1 MVNNVLTSDMGAQGK
16 HMQGTRRDSR
26 HRRRISAPL
35 LFLTLLALPACTLQG
50 TLIGAGATAGIAVVQ
65 ERGTD
70 EAFDDL
76 TIQLRLNSIFL
87 EEDSGLFTSISTH
100 VVEGRVLL
108 LGVVATPED
117 RVTAAKLA
125 WQTQGVVEVINEI
138 NVESETSLSQ
148 ASKDLYITTSLRARL
163 LADSEIAAVNYKVE
177 TVRGTIYL
185 LGISQNKN
193 ELVRVISHAR
203 DISGVRNIVTHV
215 KDKSDQSRQSN
226 VFPLS
231 RTR

>member
-1 MVNNVLTSDMGAQGK
+1 MVNNALTSGMGAQGK
-16 HMQGTRRDSR
+16 HMQGTRRDSQIS
-26 HRRRISAPL
+26 RRLAAPL
-35 LFLTLLALPACTLQG
+35 LFGALLALPACTLQG

-87 EEDSGLFTSISTH
+87 EEDSGLFASISTH

-117 RVTAAKLA
+117 RIRAAKLA
-125 WQTQGVVEVINEI
+125 WQTEGVVEVINEI

-163 LADSEIAAVNYKVE
+163 LGDGEVSAVNYKVE

-215 KDKSDQSRQSN
+215 KDKSDQSR
-226 VFPLS
+226 
-231 RTR
+231 

>member
-1 MVNNVLTSDMGAQGK
+1 
-16 HMQGTRRDSR
+16 MQGTRRHSR
-26 HRRRISAPL
+26 HIRRFSAPL
-35 LFLTLLALPACTLQG
+35 LFLALLALPACTLQG

-87 EEDSGLFTSISTH
+87 EEDTGLFARISTH

-108 LGVVATPED
+108 LGVVTKPED
-117 RVTAAKLA
+117 RLTAAKLA
-125 WQTQGVVEVINEI
+125 WQTKGVVEVINEI

-163 LADSEIAAVNYKVE
+163 LADGEISAVNYKVE

-215 KDKSDQSRQSN
+215 KDKSDHSRQSN
-226 VFPLS
+226 VFPPDG
-231 RTR
+231 TR

>member
-1 MVNNVLTSDMGAQGK
+1 
-16 HMQGTRRDSR
+16 MQGTRRDSQNIR
-26 HRRRISAPL
+26 WFSAPL
-35 LFLTLLALPACTLQG
+35 LFLALLALPACTLQG

-70 EAFDDL
+70 DAFDDL
-76 TIQLRLNSIFL
+76 TIQVRLNSVFL
-87 EEDSGLFTSISTH
+87 EENTGLFASISTH

-108 LGVVATPED
+108 LGVVAKPED
-117 RVTAAKLA
+117 RLTAAKLA
-125 WQTQGVVEVINEI
+125 WQTEGVVEVINEI

-163 LADSEIAAVNYKVE
+163 LADSEIAAVNYKLE

-215 KDKSDQSRQSN
+215 KDKNDQSR
-226 VFPLS
+226 
-231 RTR
+231 

>member
-1 MVNNVLTSDMGAQGK
+1 
-16 HMQGTRRDSR
+16 MQGTPRGSR
-26 HRRRISAPL
+26 QTRQWTP
-35 LFLTLLALPACTLQG
+35 LFLLLAVLVLPACTLQG
-50 TLIGAGATAGIAVVQ
+50 TLIGAGATAGITLVQ

-70 EAFDDL
+70 DALDDL
-76 TIQLRLNSIFL
+76 NIQLRLNSNFL
-87 EEDSGLFTSISTH
+87 AEDEGLFARISTH

-108 LGVVATPED
+108 LGVVSKPED
-117 RVTAAKLA
+117 RLTAAKLA
-125 WQTQGVVEVINEI
+125 WQTKGVVEVINEI
-138 NVESETSLSQ
+138 RVESETSLSQ

-163 LADSEIAAVNYKVE
+163 LADREISAVNYNVE

-215 KDKSDQSRQSN
+215 KDKNDQSR
-226 VFPLS
+226 
-231 RTR
+231 